1 MKGFFAVIFG
11 VLLSFSAEAAM
22 IQFYVIETGV
32 PANVERKR
40 CSELWENAL
49 MDVFFDSG
57 HIVTNAPILR
67 LAAKPDGGI
76 AEAAK
81 VRVDEAVDGG
91 SDYIFIAML
100 DYPPESGTPSEVSF
114 YSFRIANPNII
125 YERQFTRRTNG
136 ASVEEYQDLKTLV
149 REVVPFF
156 NN

>member
-32 PANVERKR
+32 PPNVERKR

-57 HIVTNAPILR
+57 HIVTNAPIYR
-67 LAAKPDGGI
+67 LDTKPAGGI

-81 VRVDEAVDGG
+81 VRIDEATDGG

-100 DYPPESGTPSEVSF
+100 DYPPDSGTPSEV
-114 YSFRIANPNII
+114 
-125 YERQFTRRTNG
+125 
-136 ASVEEYQDLKTLV
+136 
-149 REVVPFF
+149 
-156 NN
+156 